1 MAGVNGAPP
10 PTYHTAI
17 QGSRF
22 GFRFNGQDS
31 GAPLGSAVPPS
42 RISTALSS
50 RKASIAPT
58 PHGGA
63 AAYLSHG
70 GAIPPS
76 SRRGSI
82 PSSRRG
88 SIPSSRRG
96 SMPPSSHGGSVV
108 PTSRQ
113 GSVIPSSRGASAAPN
128 SRGGSVVNSRSTSTG
143 TVSGS
148 WNRTSDARSS
158 QYDVFGVPSLPM
170 DSTWQPISPDP
181 PPSGS
186 HQPSFNYGSDAESQI
201 PNDYLWQRA
210 RVDGNG
216 GVWIEGTQ
224 CEQTGGDLVSFHSN
238 SFHTPSLLVIR
249 LCRVRRSM
257 KYLPMKTIGR
267 LRAWFE
273 TTGTKVSIWTFF
285 TTHAYLIPSY
295 RISEAHLQFPPLQ

>member
-1 MAGVNGAPP
+1 MAGVDGAPP

-31 GAPLGSAVPPS
+31 GTPLGSTVPPS

-50 RKASIAPT
+50 REASVAPT
-58 PHGGA
+58 PHGGG
-63 AAYLSHG
+63 AAYSSCG

-76 SRRGSI
+76 SC
-82 PSSRRG
+82 
-88 SIPSSRRG
+88 
-96 SMPPSSHGGSVV
+96 GGSVV

-128 SRGGSVVNSRSTSTG
+128 SCGGSVVNSRSTSTG

-148 WNRTSDARSS
+148 RNRTSDTRLS
-158 QYDVFGVPSLPM
+158 QYNASGVPSLPM

-181 PPSGS
+181 LPSGS
-186 HQPSFNYGSDAESQI
+186 HQPSFNYSSDAESQI
-201 PNDYLWQRA
+201 PNDYLWRCA
-210 RVDGNG
+210 RVDRNG

-224 CEQTGGDLVSFHSN
+224 CEQTGGDLVNFHSN
-238 SFHTPSLLVIR
+238 SFHTPSLLIIR

-267 LRAWFE
+267 PGAWFE
-273 TTGTKVSIWTFF
+273 TTGMKVSIWTFF

-295 RISEAHLQFPPLQ
+295 RISEPHLQFPPLQ